1 MSKLQGHVTVLKL
14 VLIMALCMTGCA
26 SWALPVPASQD
37 PLTISS
43 ATGHHCLSGNKED
56 LAQLIGSL
64 EKDLSATTRLAIKGE
79 EASLL
84 RLDELQASV
93 RRLHGEYQ
101 GCPQDG
107 DSAFIQRT
115 RDARALLIRM
125 DKQIQ
130 FIAQRRQALMNLH
143 AAIAE
148 TQAQMPRLQQLGSRL
163 RVLQAKQHSAVDDAA
178 AKTVQDLCDLILEY
192 VKQLDVQDE
201 ISADSIF
208 HIGKYTTSY
217 RDLVDAVDL
226 GGDPHHLGFKVH
238 AAKGEAHRLVTEIK
252 GLYAPIFNRW
262 NNLLGRDSGQLADL
276 VASRDAAKDVKLEAP
291 RLVDD
296 LWKTCGCRK
305 SKASESF

>member
-1 MSKLQGHVTVLKL
+1 MSKFNGHIAGLKL
-14 VLIMALCMTGCA
+14 VSTMALCMASCV
-26 SWALPVPASQD
+26 SWALPVPALED

-43 ATGHHCLSGNKED
+43 VTGHHCLPGSNEN
-56 LAQLIGSL
+56 LTQLIGTL
-64 EKDLSATTRLAIKGE
+64 DKDLSATTWLAIKGE

-84 RLDELQASV
+84 KLNELQDSV
-93 RRLHGEYQ
+93 RRLYGEYQ
-101 GCPQDG
+101 GCPLDG
-107 DSAFIQRT
+107 NSVFTQRT
-115 RDARALLIRM
+115 RDARALLVRM
-125 DKQIQ
+125 DKQIR
-130 FIAQRRQALMNLH
+130 FIAQRREALLNLH

-163 RVLQAKQHSAVDDAA
+163 RTLQAKQHSAVDDAA
-178 AKTVQDLCDLILEY
+178 AKTVQDLSDLILEY

-217 RDLVDAVDL
+217 RDLVDAVDQ

-238 AAKGEAHRLVTEIK
+238 AAQGEAHKLVTEIK
-252 GLYAPIFNRW
+252 ELYAPIFSRW
-262 NNLLGRDSGQLADL
+262 HTLLSRDSGQLQDM

-296 LWKTCGCRK
+296 LWQTCGCRK
-305 SKASESF
+305 SKPSESF